1 MTEAAR
7 ALLAT
12 FETLSPSDQ
21 QEVAAEILRRAS
33 PGDDRLEEDLL
44 SAADELFQ
52 GYDAEE
58 AAHGGP

>member
-12 FETLSPSDQ
+12 FETLSSSDQ
-21 QEVAAEILRRAS
+21 QELTAEILRRVV
-33 PGDDRLEEDLL
+33 PDDGLEEDLL

-58 AAHGGP
+58 AARGGP